1 MNLKDFLVNR
11 NIKDK
16 EFFWAL
22 VLESGWLQSG
32 IWSIEESKAHV
43 ISVSPPIAW
52 ETDGDLIGAVD
63 AALST
68 TVQSLPDDFKEPAKT
83 VFGVPASWVETGQ
96 IRDKYLENIKNICR
110 ELALE
115 PSGFVVLPEAVAH
128 FMKSEE
134 GAPLSA
140 VIAEIGKEFLEVAV
154 FKMGNLSGTTQVARS
169 VSVAEDLSE
178 GLSRFSG
185 RDPLPSRVI
194 LYNGKEGELDEVK
207 QALNEVDWEKTE
219 KINFLHTPKIEVF
232 SPEKKVLAVALAG
245 GSEIGGVV
253 AVDSGMKEEVGEE
266 NVDERKDV
274 GNVEVPQSG
283 LTARELGFVV
293 GEDIAQHVKTP
304 KTIVPEDVSSNR
316 TDRLGN
322 VAEKIK
328 GTVFG
333 LFSKSP
339 GKVKFDDRGNSKV
352 LKWGLG
358 FLAVFMVLLFMFWW
372 FYPTAAVRVY
382 VSPKKFEEKADLS
395 VSLSASS
402 LDLSKNIIPGKV
414 LTTEVSGEKT
424 KTTTGIRKVG
434 EKARGSVKIQN
445 GTSSNISLKVGMILM
460 AANDLKFTLDS
471 SASVS
476 AALSPSLPGTQT
488 VEVSAYDIG
497 AEYNLAKDEVFKV
510 ANYPKA
516 DIDAVVISNFSGGS
530 SREILAISSEDQKSL
545 EDGLSSELL
554 EKAKKDLLQ
563 NLLPE
568 EFFIDPSLAATT
580 LSRVFSGKV
589 GDEAE
594 NVKITLGL
602 EVKGYSVTKENLVGF
617 SRKVLEESAPSG
629 YVLRAD
635 QLVFAFELSEKEKDI
650 FVIRVIA
657 NFLPEVDSGA
667 LIKQITGKDPNTVE
681 KYLSSIAGFKGAE
694 IEIKPKFP
702 GRLGTLPRISKNI
715 TLEVLSEK

>member
-1 MNLKDFLVNR
+1 MKFKDFLVNKE
-11 NIKDK
+11 IKDK

-22 VLESGWLQSG
+22 VLESGWLQAG

-52 ETDGDLIGAVD
+52 ETNGDLIGAVD

-68 TVQSLPDDFKEPAKT
+68 AVQSLPDDFKEPAKT
-83 VFGVPASWVETGQ
+83 VFGVPASWVEAGQ
-96 IRDKYLENIKNICR
+96 IKGKYLENIKNICR

-128 FMKSEE
+128 FVKSEE
-134 GAPLSA
+134 GSPLSA

-207 QALNEVDWEKTE
+207 QALNEADWEKTE

-266 NVDERKDV
+266 NI
-274 GNVEVPQSG
+274 EVPQSG

-293 GEDIAQHVKTP
+293 GEDIARHTETP
-304 KTIVPEDVSSNR
+304 KAIVPEPEDVSSNR
-316 TDRLGN
+316 TGRLGN
-322 VAEKIK
+322 VVEKIK
-328 GTVFG
+328 RTVFG

-339 GKVKFDDRGNSKV
+339 GKVKFDDKGNSKV
-352 LKWGLG
+352 FKWGLG
-358 FLAVFMVLLFMFWW
+358 FLAAFMVSLFMFWW

-395 VSLSASS
+395 ISLSASS

-414 LTTEVSGEKT
+414 LTSEVSGEKT
-424 KTTTGIRKVG
+424 KTATGTRKVG
-434 EKARGSVKIQN
+434 EKARGSVTIQN
-445 GTSSNISLKVGMILM
+445 GTSSNISLKAGTILT

-488 VEVSAYDIG
+488 VEASAYDIG
-497 AEYNLAKDEVFKV
+497 AEYNLAKDEIFKV
-510 ANYPKA
+510 VNYPKA
-516 DIDAVVISNFSGGS
+516 DVDAVAISNFSGGS

-545 EDGLSSELL
+545 EDDLSSELL
-554 EKAKKDLLQ
+554 EKVKKDLLQ
-563 NLLPE
+563 NLSPE
-568 EFFIDPSLAATT
+568 EFFIDSSLTATT

-594 NVKITLGL
+594 NVKLTLSL
-602 EVKGYSVTKENLVGF
+602 EVKGYSVTKENLVEF
-617 SRKVLEESAPSG
+617 SKKVLEESAPSG

-635 QLVFAFELSEKEKDI
+635 QLVFAFESSEKEKDVFI
-650 FVIRVIA
+650 VRVIA

-681 KYLSSIAGFKGAE
+681 KYLSSIVGFKGAE

-715 TLEVLSEK
+715 TLEVLGEK